1 MENPKNSKYRSFTKN
16 ETNEKDQISKR
27 KNFSEREVG
36 FTHPDN
42 SSFIRLSDAGDIEIF
57 AAPGVGLVISAA
69 TRTISIF
76 ADNIRFHTKDDGLKW
91 NSMDFNYSAN
101 DYTEPALVNSNP
113 ENYNPA
119 YINLSNML
127 DQLNNIIL
135 QEQEQQDIQNNV
147 TIQGNYSY
155 SDSNKDITSN
165 FGFEESESVFS
176 LFTDNQ
182 ISIMKLDWEKT
193 LGKKITLIKF
203 VEYITNLMQ
212 SGYTFSQAK
221 DKAIKDNNV

>member
-1 MENPKNSKYRSFTKN
+1 MENSKSSKYRSFAKN
-16 ETNEKDQISKR
+16 ETNEKDQITKR

-36 FTHPDN
+36 LTHPDN
-42 SSFIRLSDAGDIEIF
+42 TSFIRLTDAGDIEIF
-57 AAPGVGLVISAA
+57 ATPGVGLVISAA
-69 TRTISIF
+69 TRTISFF

-91 NSMDFNYSAN
+91 NSMDFNYSAD
-101 DYTEPALVNSNP
+101 DYTEPALVSSNP

-119 YINLSNML
+119 YINISNML
-127 DQLNNIIL
+127 DQLSNLIL

-147 TIQGNYSY
+147 TIEGNYSY
-155 SDSNKDITSN
+155 SDSNKDITSD

-182 ISIMKLDWEKT
+182 ISLMKLDWEKT
-193 LGKKITLIKF
+193 LEKKITLIKF

>member
-1 MENPKNSKYRSFTKN
+1 MENPKNSKYKSFAKN

-42 SSFIRLSDAGDIEIF
+42 SSFMRLSDAGDIEIF
-57 AAPGVGLVISAA
+57 AAPGVGIVISAA
-69 TRTISIF
+69 TRTISLF

-127 DQLNNIIL
+127 DQLNTLIL
-135 QEQEQQDIQNNV
+135 QEQEQQDMQNNV

-155 SDSNKDITSN
+155 SDSNKDITSD
-165 FGFEESESVFS
+165 FGFQESESVFS
-176 LFTDNQ
+176 LFTENQ
-182 ISIMKLDWEKT
+182 ISLMKLDWEKT

>member
-1 MENPKNSKYRSFTKN
+1 MENPKNSKYKSFAKN

-42 SSFIRLSDAGDIEIF
+42 SSFMRLSDAGDIEIF
-57 AAPGVGLVISAA
+57 AAPGVGIIISAA
-69 TRTISIF
+69 TRTISLF

-127 DQLNNIIL
+127 DQLNTLIL
-135 QEQEQQDIQNNV
+135 QEQEQQDMQNNV

-155 SDSNKDITSN
+155 SDSNKDITSD
-165 FGFEESESVFS
+165 FGFQESESVFS
-176 LFTDNQ
+176 LFTENQ
-182 ISIMKLDWEKT
+182 ISLMKLDWEKT